1 MAKIEYD
8 EADLKLFEMDEEGR
22 KYLEY
27 NDKVGGEP
35 IGLIVPFGYPEGVE
49 KRGGVIA
56 VYDECIKQ
64 GITWEELLDY
74 KKPPDDAII

>member
-1 MAKIEYD
+1 MCLKIKD
-8 EADLKLFEMDEEGR
+8 FKSTEEGT

-35 IGLIVPFGYPEGVE
+35 LDLMIPFGFPDGFDKYGS
-49 KRGGVIA
+49 VIA

-64 GITWEELLDY
+64 GIIWKELLDY
-74 KKPPDDAII
+74 KPSYDVII

>member
-1 MAKIEYD
+1 MSKIEYD
-8 EADLKLFEMDEEGR
+8 SVDLKYFKETEEGR

-35 IGLIVPFGYPEGVE
+35 IGLIVPFGYPDGVE
-49 KRGGVIA
+49 EMGGVIA

-64 GITWEELLDY
+64 GITWEDLLDY
-74 KKPPDDAII
+74 HPPKDARI